1 MKTEEAL
8 HFFKTPKQFRSW
20 LQKNHKQPEAIWV
33 QFYKKDSGVKSM
45 VYKEALD
52 EALCFGWV
60 DSQVKTIDEKSY
72 KQKFSLRRPRS
83 VWSKRNIERIERL
96 IKEKKMMP
104 AGLVQYEAAKK
115 DGRLDRAY
123 APPTEAH
130 IPADLQ
136 AIINK
141 DKKMK
146 AFVETLN
153 RSNINAI
160 YFRLSTAVK
169 PETRERRLKA
179 IVEML
184 KAGKKFY

>member
-1 MKTEEAL
+1 MKPEEKL
-8 HFFKTPKQFRSW
+8 YFFKTPKQFRTW

-33 QFYKKDSGVKSM
+33 EFYKKGSEVKSM

-52 EALCFGWV
+52 EALCFGWI
-60 DSQVKTIDEKSY
+60 DSQAKTIDEKSY
-72 KQKFSLRRPRS
+72 KQKFSLRRARS
-83 VWSKRNIERIERL
+83 VWSKRNIEHIERL
-96 IKEKKMMP
+96 IKEKKMTP
-104 AGLVQYEAAKK
+104 AGLAQYEAARK

-136 AIINK
+136 AIIDKN
-141 DKKMK
+141 KKMK
-146 AFVETLN
+146 AFVETLS
-153 RSNINAI
+153 RANINAI
-160 YFRLSTAVK
+160 FYRLSTAVK

-184 KAGKKFY
+184 KAEKKFH